1 MNIKKIVSS
10 MLTAAVLTTTI
21 VMPSYAEDSF
31 STAKEFLSDVL
42 DVSTA
47 EVESQ
52 TLITAK
58 ETVLNSISVSG
69 DEVFYDGVSIGY
81 WYSDDPSKLYADN
94 GKTSTVI
101 APDTEGYTVSPSILY
116 DMLYDLNELLED
128 NYVPSTADWSK
139 IIGKYDVTLGGVTIP
154 ADQWLKSSSYYDYT
168 NTDEEADHYYDMD
181 VVSNVIQWN
190 ATDLTGIRSDTN
202 LGEAY
207 TDNTLW
213 AMAWLID
220 ESGELYLQNGLLQV
234 YKGFWG
240 SSRFGSYYI
249 SGLADNVTGGNESYK
264 TAPECSPT
272 SRPYLHLGLAN
283 TAGAADSVCAADTT
297 NTRLCAIGYATDL
310 AVTTATA
317 ATGICG
323 INNGEDST
331 TLLKLSNPAVIND
344 CVIDDAKAYGI
355 VYFTGDQ
362 AGTVSSIHA
371 FHTAMFDSYSS
382 SKSVKGNQKLAHRLS
397 ALASLLPTDTVTVK
411 STGWT
416 VNGHDNSIDNYITDQ
431 SLNNAGDT
439 ADIAAVADIDA
450 LKFHVVV
457 PTSLPIY
464 IDDANITYVADN
476 ADVVNKSGAAVKI
489 TDVEIVPKQDSGWA
503 MVDGTPST
511 ELEGHEFN
519 FTTTIEKDKVLAVS
533 EVYPFQYSAK
543 LSPTAEASNSLE
555 LASVL
560 VTVDWAST

>member
-10 MLTAAVLTTTI
+10 MLTATVLATTI

-52 TLITAK
+52 TLTTAK
-58 ETVLNSISVSG
+58 ETVLNSISISG

-81 WYSDDPSKLYADN
+81 WYSDEPSKLYADT

-101 APDTEGYTVSPSILY
+101 APDTEGYTVSPSLLY

-154 ADQWLKSSSYYDYT
+154 ADQWVELSNYGSSVDITDVNPINLSTLSGIDGSNITAAFDSDNYIGIAAYAIDNNGKLYIQQGIAYVSLHLDWSRRNWGYGNTTLDGKYKMIQRVGT
-168 NTDEEADHYYDMD
+168 NEVSTATYPFIKAGVVADTMDLYGAVFITDAMHSTVYSIC
-181 VVSNVIQWN
+181 VNN
-190 ATDLTGIRSDTN
+190 ATYANAAKLVCVEDPST
-202 LGEAY
+202 Y
-207 TDNTLW
+207 NT
-213 AMAWLID
+213 ANID
-220 ESGELYLQNGLLQV
+220 ELKEYGLF
-234 YKGFWG
+234 YIKG
-240 SSRFGSYYI
+240 SQFGVN
-249 SGLADNVTGGNESYK
+249 DV
-264 TAPECSPT
+264 
-272 SRPYLHLGLAN
+272 N
-283 TAGAADSVCAADTT
+283 TAIAAHRA
-297 NTRLCAIGYATDL
+297 
-310 AVTTATA
+310 
-317 ATGICG
+317 
-323 INNGEDST
+323 
-331 TLLKLSNPAVIND
+331 LLN
-344 CVIDDAKAYGI
+344 
-355 VYFTGDQ
+355 
-362 AGTVSSIHA
+362 
-371 FHTAMFDSYSS
+371 SYST
-382 SKSVKGNQKLAHRLS
+382 SKLVKGNQKLTRRLS

-489 TDVEIVPKQDSGWA
+489 TDVEIVPKQDSGWT
-503 MVDGTPST
+503 MVDGTPT
-511 ELEGHEFN
+511 KELEGHEFN

-533 EVYPFQYSAK
+533 EVYPFQYAAK